1 VSLKFRTRDDAR
13 WGAGKG
19 ANLLPVEVD
28 ENFWDL
34 LQRLQAVEENPA
46 QPLQIGN
53 IAVSGNR
60 MTITLSDGVSAFGPF
75 ILPQAAFHFT
85 GPYEGGHDY
94 AAFDF
99 FIASDGLYLVLLE
112 HTSGSEFD
120 PDARVAGQA
129 LYQFVLPF
137 PNLYDIGFFFP
148 GKPGAGIDAGAAMF
162 TFLANRKFFL
172 PDGLAGSS
180 ASLETAATAALTFSI
195 RKNATE
201 IGTISIAAGATA
213 AAFAFATP
221 VQFDAGD
228 RLRVLRPAALDA
240 TAKDFSVNFAAR
252 KGTFGS

>member
-19 ANLLPVEVD
+19 ANLNPVEVD

-60 MTITLSDGVSAFGPF
+60 MTITLSDGVTAFGPF
-75 ILPQAAFHFT
+75 TLPQAAFRFA
-85 GPYEGGHDY
+85 GAYEGSHDY

-99 FIASDGLYLVLLE
+99 FTANDGLYLVLIE
-112 HTSGSEFD
+112 HTSDAAFD
-120 PDARVAGQA
+120 PDAKVAGQA

-148 GKPGAGIDAGAAMF
+148 GTPGAGIDAGAAMF
-162 TFLANRKFFL
+162 TLIANRKFYL
-172 PDGLAGSS
+172 PESLTGSM
-180 ASLETAATAALTFSI
+180 ASLETAATAALTLSI

-201 IGTISIAAGATA
+201 IGTLSVAAGTTA
-213 AAFAFATP
+213 ATFAFPAG
-221 VQFDAGD
+221 VQFDTGD
-228 RLRVLRPAALDA
+228 RLRVLRPSALDA

-252 KGTFGS
+252 KGSAGD